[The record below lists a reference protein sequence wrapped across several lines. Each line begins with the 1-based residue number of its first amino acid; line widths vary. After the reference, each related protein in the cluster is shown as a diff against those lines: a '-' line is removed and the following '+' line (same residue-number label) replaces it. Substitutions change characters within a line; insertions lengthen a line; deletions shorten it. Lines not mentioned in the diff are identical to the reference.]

1 MDEIRFD
8 DIDALSAKISDEFG
22 PWSESFEVSQE
33 MINQFADLTGDH
45 QWIHIDVERCK
56 KESPFGGP
64 IAHGFLT
71 LALLPQLTAK
81 SQDAAPYRLVGM
93 GNAVNYGAESLRFIA
108 PVPAGSKIRSRGRLA
123 AVEAG
128 KKGTR
133 VVREIEVGVEGS
145 EKPALLYRMIV
156 LYQAPRG

>member
-1 MDEIRFD
+1 MEEIRFD
-8 DIDALSAKISDEFG
+8 DIDSLSAKISDEFG
-22 PWSESFEVSQE
+22 PWSEPSEVSQE
-33 MINQFADLTGDH
+33 MIQRFADLTGDH
-45 QWIHIDVERCK
+45 QWIHVDVARCK
-56 KESPFGGP
+56 QESPFGGP

-71 LALLPQLTAK
+71 LSLLPRLTAK
-81 SQDAAPYRLVGM
+81 TQDAAPYRIVGM
-93 GNAVNYGAESLRFIA
+93 GNVVNYGSESLRFIA
-108 PVPAGSKIRSRGRLA
+108 PVPAGAKIRSRSRLA

-145 EKPALLYRMIV
+145 EKPALLYRMIL